1 MTVRNEDETF
11 DGDDEEELEPT
22 PYENEYRQSLGDPD
36 DDEEIEDPIDM
47 VTPKSPKK
55 GLAEKRKDA
64 SASDTHDYKKRYGDL
79 KKHYDTKLNEWKQ
92 NQELLEAKLQMA
104 ENSTDLPPLPKTEEE
119 LTEFRDKYP
128 DVYDVVETISALK
141 ASDRVREIETK
152 LDDLKV
158 KEQEAIVQTAEQE
171 LISLH
176 SDFGELKESEDFLT
190 WLDDQH
196 PNISDGIYKN
206 NTDAQWAAR
215 VVDLYKSDKGTTSKT
230 RSKQRSKATRS
241 KAAPK
246 KSAAEA
252 VTKTKQR
259 RYIEELQDDNK
270 VWTVQEISRLKPNE
284 FAALE
289 KDIDRAVKDGRVVQ
303 SL

>member
-1 MTVRNEDETF
+1 MTVRNEEETF
-11 DGDDEEELEPT
+11 DGNDEEELEPT
-22 PYENEYRQSLGDPD
+22 PYENPYRQSLGDPD
-36 DDEEIEDPIDM
+36 EDEEIEDPIDM

-55 GLAEKRKDA
+55 GLVEKKSD
-64 SASDTHDYKKRYGDL
+64 SVSDTHDYKKRYGDL

-92 NQELLEAKLQMA
+92 EQELLEAKLQMA
-104 ENSTDLPPLPKTEEE
+104 EKTTDLPKLPKSEEE
-119 LTEFRDKYP
+119 LTEFREKYP

-152 LDDLKV
+152 LEDLKV

-176 SDFGELKESEDFLT
+176 PDFGELKEKDEFLT

-230 RSKQRSKATRS
+230 RSTQKSRATKSK
-241 KAAPK
+241 APK

-252 VTKTKQR
+252 VTKTKPR

-270 VWTVQEISRLKPNE
+270 IWTVQEISKLKPSE

-289 KDIDRAVKDGRVVQ
+289 KDIDRASKDGRVVQ

>member
-11 DGDDEEELEPT
+11 DGDDKDELEPT

-47 VTPKSPKK
+47 ATQKSPRK
-55 GLAEKRKDA
+55 GLAEKKGN
-64 SASDTHDYKKRYGDL
+64 SAEPAHDYKKRYGDL

-104 ENSTDLPPLPKTEEE
+104 EKSSDLPKLPKTEEE
-119 LTEFRDKYP
+119 LTEFRERYP

-206 NTDAQWAAR
+206 NTDAKWAAR
-215 VVDLYKSDKGTTSKT
+215 VVDLYKADKGTASKT
-230 RSKQRSKATRS
+230 RSTQRSKATKS
-241 KAAPK
+241 KATPK

>member
-1 MTVRNEDETF
+1 MTVRNEGETF
-11 DGDDEEELEPT
+11 DGDDEDELEPT

-36 DDEEIEDPIDM
+36 DEEIEDPIDM
-47 VTPKSPKK
+47 VTPKSPRK
-55 GLAEKRKDA
+55 GLAEKKGN
-64 SASDTHDYKKRYGDL
+64 SAEPAHDYKKRYGDL

-104 ENSTDLPPLPKTEEE
+104 EKSTDLPTLPKTEEE
-119 LTEFRDKYP
+119 LTEFRERYP

-176 SDFGELKESEDFLT
+176 SDFGELKESDDFLT

-230 RSKQRSKATRS
+230 RSTQKSKTKSKAT
-241 KAAPK
+241 PK

>member
-11 DGDDEEELEPT
+11 DGDDKDEHEPT

-36 DDEEIEDPIDM
+36 NDEEIEDPIDM
-47 VTPKSPKK
+47 ATQKSPKK
-55 GLAEKRKDA
+55 GLAEKRKGNGA
-64 SASDTHDYKKRYGDL
+64 EPTHDYKKRYGDL

-92 NQELLEAKLQMA
+92 NQELLEAKLQIA
-104 ENSTDLPPLPKTEEE
+104 EKSTDLPTLPKTEEE

-176 SDFGELKESEDFLT
+176 SDFGELKESDDFLT

-230 RSKQRSKATRS
+230 RSKHRSKATTSR
-241 KAAPK
+241 ATPK

-259 RYIEELQDDNK
+259 KYLEDLQDDNK
-270 VWTVQEISRLKPNE
+270 IWTVQEISKLKPSE

>member
-1 MTVRNEDETF
+1 MTVRNEGETF
-11 DGDDEEELEPT
+11 DGDDEDELEPT

-36 DDEEIEDPIDM
+36 DEEIEDPIDM
-47 VTPKSPKK
+47 ATQKSPKK
-55 GLAEKRKDA
+55 GLAEKRKGNGA
-64 SASDTHDYKKRYGDL
+64 EPTHDYKKRYGDL

-104 ENSTDLPPLPKTEEE
+104 EKSSDLPTLPKTEEE
-119 LTEFRDKYP
+119 LTEFREKYP

-206 NTDAQWAAR
+206 NTDAKWAAR

-230 RSKQRSKATRS
+230 RSTQKSKTKSKAT
-241 KAAPK
+241 PK